1 MESEVELCNDGE
13 RRRKAKSQGKSS
25 GGLATTSASKEG
37 SGTSRSELAQKDSS
51 GPWGLEAG
59 QSVEVRVDTRQP
71 RNPRM
76 IYCMVNAPDGADHR
90 VIVRVLKSENFRP
103 NMELTVTVPPI
114 SEEREPW
121 PYSGRMPRHRGL
133 WGTPGPRGRAV

>member
-25 GGLATTSASKEG
+25 GELATTSASKEG

-59 QSVEVRVDTRQP
+59 QSVEVPVDTRPP

-76 IYCMVNAPDGADHR
+76 MYCMLNGADHR
-90 VIVRVLKSENFRP
+90 VMVRVLKSENFRP
-103 NMELTVTVPPI
+103 NMELTITVPPI

-121 PYSGRMPRHRGL
+121 PYFGPLPRHRGV